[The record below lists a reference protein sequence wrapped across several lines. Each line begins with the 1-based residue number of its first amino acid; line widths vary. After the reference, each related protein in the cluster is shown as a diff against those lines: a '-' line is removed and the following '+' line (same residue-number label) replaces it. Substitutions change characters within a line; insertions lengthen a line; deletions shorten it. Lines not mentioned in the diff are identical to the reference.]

1 MKNKTTLYH
10 FIIDKSGS
18 MCDCIDDTVAGFN
31 HQLSVLKDLEKE
43 HPDMEFLCSISL
55 FNTEVDNVISMQK
68 PRQANKLTATNY
80 VPSGGTALY
89 DAIGLS
95 LQRIERVIGAE
106 IEKDEASVVVLIITD
121 GYENSSRMFSH
132 REIGEMV
139 KRLEKTEKWTF
150 NFLGADIDA
159 SSSAEQVSIN
169 SSHSISFQ
177 KENYSN
183 AMIDLD
189 ASMRSYA
196 SEKAQGRVK
205 QNLFDIFKTNNNKGS
220 E

>member
-1 MKNKTTLYH
+1 
-10 FIIDKSGS
+10 
-18 MCDCIDDTVAGFN
+18 MCDCIDDTIAGFN

-43 HPDMEFLCSISL
+43 HSDMEFLCSISL
-55 FNTEVDNVISMQK
+55 FNTEMDNVISMQK
-68 PRQANKLTATNY
+68 PLLANKLTEANY
-80 VPSGGTALY
+80 IPSGGTALY

-95 LQRIERVIGAE
+95 LQRIERVIGAD
-106 IEKDEASVVVLIITD
+106 IEKDEASVVVLIMTD
-121 GYENSSRMFSH
+121 GHENSSRMFSH
-132 REIGEMV
+132 REIAEMV

-159 SSSAEQVSIN
+159 SRAAEQVSIN
-169 SSHSISFQ
+169 STHAMSFQ

-189 ASMRSYA
+189 SAMRVYA
-196 SEKAQGRVK
+196 CEKSQGRVK
-205 QNLFDIFKTNNNKGS
+205 QNLFDIFKTNSKKGS